1 MDIKNKI
8 LRRYLHQQVT
18 VMLSEGETFT
28 GCLVAHEKE
37 RTGYFIIYEE
47 DDSERIKYFKSSQV
61 VEVWAAKNNKY
72 KKVYKVKEKNDL

>member
-28 GCLVAHEKE
+28 GCLVANEKE

-47 DDSERIKYFKSSQV
+47 DDSDRTHYFKSNQV
-61 VEVWAAKNNKY
+61 VEIWITKNRKY
-72 KKVYKVKEKNDL
+72 KNVYKVGEKK